1 VQLRREMDE
10 VSHRTRLCRES
21 IANSNRGRLELENQ
35 DLERQLAEAETSLKT
50 QTELHSKAVDKQK
63 ELEALMKEGKA
74 VAEREKKSAEKE
86 LKQLQQQLEKH
97 KQATDAKIQV
107 RTFLIN
113 FFKCDFNA
121 FLNGVRLSKL
131 ERSLGLQI
139 PNLIE
144 KQ

>member
-1 VQLRREMDE
+1 LFKRAEALVQLRRELDE

-35 DLERQLAEAETSLKT
+35 DLERQLTEAETSLKT
-50 QTELHSKAVDKQK
+50 QSELHSKAVAKQK

-86 LKQLQQQLEKH
+86 FKQLQQQLEKH

-107 RTFLIN
+107 RLHLYYYYFSR
-113 FFKCDFNA
+113 
-121 FLNGVRLSKL
+121 VY
-131 ERSLGLQI
+131 
-139 PNLIE
+139 
-144 KQ
+144 

>member
-1 VQLRREMDE
+1 MRRELDE
-10 VSHRTRLCRES
+10 VSHRVGLCRES

-35 DLERQLAEAETSLKT
+35 DLERQLLEAEAGLKT
-50 QTELHSKAVDKQK
+50 HADTHTKAVAKQK

-107 RTFLIN
+107 RGKKIIF
-113 FFKCDFNA
+113 
-121 FLNGVRLSKL
+121 S
-131 ERSLGLQI
+131 
-139 PNLIE
+139 
-144 KQ
+144 